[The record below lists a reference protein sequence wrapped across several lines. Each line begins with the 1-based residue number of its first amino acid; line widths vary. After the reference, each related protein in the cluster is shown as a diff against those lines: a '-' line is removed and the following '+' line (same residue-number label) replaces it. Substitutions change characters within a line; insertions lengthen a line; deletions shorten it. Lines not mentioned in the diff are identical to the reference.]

1 MSNPDSPAAQPGSS
15 ESALSQSDTGKIS
28 GSAENGSGNG
38 NKDFT
43 LAAHMDPVVRLSQL
57 ELKESEQVPVPA
69 PVPVQKRKSSTGILS
84 KPSGSCASSSLHGTG
99 GGSTTVPDL
108 SVVKMEVPMEIL
120 PTLPSEMSEV
130 TSIPTTP
137 SIVKP
142 RRPSVHFAVDSEPK
156 MKSILPE
163 RSKQDGG
170 SRKHR
175 SRKEKLVCR
184 RYLQTPLIKRS
195 SKYNI

>member
-1 MSNPDSPAAQPGSS
+1 MSNPDSPAAQPRSS

-28 GSAENGSGNG
+28 GSAENGSGSGNG

-43 LAAHMDPVVRLSQL
+43 LASHMDPVVRLSQL
-57 ELKESEQVPVPA
+57 ELKESQQVPV

-84 KPSGSCASSSLHGTG
+84 KPSGSSSSSSLHGTG
-99 GGSTTVPDL
+99 DGSTTVPDL

-184 RYLQTPLIKRS
+184 RYL
-195 SKYNI
+195 

>member
-1 MSNPDSPAAQPGSS
+1 MSNPVSPSPAVHPSSS
-15 ESALSQSDTGKIS
+15 ESALSDTGKIS
-28 GSAENGSGNG
+28 SSTENGSGNG
-38 NKDFT
+38 NKEFT

-57 ELKESEQVPVPA
+57 ELKEPHQVQQAPA

-84 KPSGSCASSSLHGTG
+84 KSSGSSASSSLNSTVGS
-99 GGSTTVPDL
+99 GSTIIPDL
-108 SVVKMEVPMEIL
+108 STVKMEAPMEIL
-120 PTLPSEMSEV
+120 PTLPSETLEA
-130 TSIPTTP
+130 TNIPTTP

-156 MKSILPE
+156 MKSVMAE

-184 RYLQTPLIKRS
+184 RYL
-195 SKYNI
+195 